1 MASLC
6 KRNNWDFEIDC
17 SELSEILNGISR
29 KLELTRLVY
38 LIGNT
43 DAISNNKNS
52 ISAKNAE
59 HIAKLIV
66 EADNNADA
74 TITSNAVRIKNN
86 VDALEDNADSI
97 SNNTANLENLTNM
110 PDITALQVKYVV
122 YLLNLLFKT

>member
-74 TITSNAVRIKNN
+74 ITSNAVRIKND